1 MIGSMYNECER
12 GYKSF
17 GLHSRKEMMSLMK
30 EHYVAYD
37 IAFANRFMELCQDY
51 FATLY
56 GRVSAPVWNNSIYG
70 YVKRAYYTCNFDVGV
85 AEYYVP
91 TVLNGENFMQCHRI
105 VVVVLPELDKETY
118 ESEIVRLI
126 SPLSPPLGFI
136 DSTTIFV
143 VAPKVTRKHALMVL
157 KEKFKAMLKI
167 KRVAGCFAIPIVSPV
182 PEIAFKKL
190 ISHIKNFWEKRVKAF
205 LDRLKIQP
213 WMYDY
218 KIENIISITVDYLKR
233 VIEKYNS
240 QIIHSLR
247 SMIAHFTYFSNCV
260 VKAAKSIGRLSMLK
274 AKLLRFAEMMPF
286 LEPEKRE
293 EIFMKIQECTLTI
306 RSARQPKPP

>member
-1 MIGSMYNECER
+1 MV
-12 GYKSF
+12 
-17 GLHSRKEMMSLMK
+17 KE
-30 EHYVAYD
+30 E
-37 IAFANRFMELCQDY
+37 AFAGDFLELCQHY
-51 FATLY
+51 FATLH
-56 GRVSAPVWNNSIYG
+56 GRVSAPVWNNGIYG
-70 YVKRAYYTCNFDVGV
+70 YVKRAYYTCKFDVGV

-118 ESEIVRLI
+118 EGEIVRLI

-143 VAPKVTRKHALMVL
+143 VAPKPTHKQALMVK

-167 KRVAGCFAIPIVSPV
+167 KRVAGCFAIPIISPV

-190 ISHIKNFWEKRVKAF
+190 MGHIKNFWEKRVKAF

-218 KIENIISITVDYLKR
+218 KVKNLISNTLTVLENYD
-233 VIEKYNS
+233 S
-240 QIIHSLR
+240 QITYCLK
-247 SMIAHFTYFSNCV
+247 SMVAHLVYFMDGFSDALKTIAGIGM
-260 VKAAKSIGRLSMLK
+260 AKE
-274 AKLLRFAEMMPF
+274 FAEMLKGLKPPMR
-286 LEPEKRE
+286 EKVLIRL
-293 EIFMKIQECTLTI
+293 QECLQATHVRL
-306 RSARQPKPP
+306 RGANG